1 MSARTGDRP
10 NYQLTNQRFD
20 KGDAYR
26 LNTLIEETLVRLGG
40 GFYGQTWGCL
50 STPDITTRVVAGP
63 PAEVYLDVSACLLL
77 RSTPAGFA
85 NTIDVDIG
93 PYDGMVVI
101 HDPAR
106 SAQASSSIDVTA
118 FAPTSYGGGGGA
130 SGSRCWLVFRRQESA
145 SELDDKAYW
154 NAGAAAEATAPTN
167 LIVQEYVEFAAAA
180 TIPTEN
186 STYGMNNGWSRFA
199 YISDWDDPAGPTIVP
214 IHWIH
219 APYLRQSTPPGYPGS
234 QFALA
239 PNSLT
244 SVDAGGTRGF
254 APDLGMP
261 SMAKVLHW
269 MLAKLSQHYSTAS
282 IVDLGQGI
290 FSQFESGDGW
300 MATPPRGLVEVDAA
314 LTAADSAI
322 AANVTSIAGVNAFPK
337 VLQVLRYRAD
347 TGTWAAMV
355 SNDIAGFGWAGATQ
369 AFLADGVTAI
379 TPRQRLNLTGFG
391 TGTTIH
397 AVTVQPTSDMALEFD
412 GALANVR
419 AGYDAMTVFGPL
431 PWAMTSGAVQALV
444 FQWAG
449 DTGANPPTTP
459 EPNLTVIFYGSKA

>member
-77 RSTPAGFA
+77 RSAPAGFA
-85 NTIDVDIG
+85 NAIDVDIG
-93 PYDGMVVI
+93 PYDGKVVI

-130 SGSRCWLVFRRQESA
+130 SGSRCWLVFRRQESV

-180 TIPTEN
+180 TIPNEN
-186 STYGMNNGWSRFA
+186 STYGTNNGWSRFA

-219 APYLRQSTPPGYPGS
+219 APYLRQVTPPGYPGS
-234 QFALA
+234 QFVLA

-314 LTAADSAI
+314 LTALDTRVDGVDADVAAVETLVGSLHRPLVTLHAVRTGAGSYNIVQTPAAPADSG
-322 AANVTSIAGVNAFPK
+322 VSINIS
-337 VLQVLRYRAD
+337 
-347 TGTWAAMV
+347 GTV
-355 SNDIAGFGWAGATQ
+355 YAGAVNLSFTISPLAGTTVVGHVAQAMESLSYVFDGSDVPTLPVVIPSATYPVAGGGTQ
-369 AFLADGVTAI
+369 T
-379 TPRQRLNLTGFG
+379 LNLRWVTPSG
-391 TGTTIH
+391 TGVEPEQFSLT
-397 AVTVQPTSDMALEFD
+397 L
-412 GALANVR
+412 
-419 AGYDAMTVFGPL
+419 FGRR
-431 PWAMTSGAVQALV
+431 S
-444 FQWAG
+444 
-449 DTGANPPTTP
+449 
-459 EPNLTVIFYGSKA
+459 

>member
-77 RSTPAGFA
+77 RSAPAGFA

-93 PYDGMVVI
+93 PYDGKVVI

-130 SGSRCWLVFRRQESA
+130 SGTRCWLVFRRQESV

-154 NAGAAAEATAPTN
+154 DAGAGVEATVPTN
-167 LIVQEYVEFAAAA
+167 LIVQEYVEFAAVA
-180 TIPTEN
+180 TIPTGN
-186 STYGMNNGWSRFA
+186 STYGTNNGWSRFA
-199 YISDWDDPAGPTIVP
+199 YISGWDDPAGPTIVP

-219 APYLRQSTPPGYPGS
+219 APYLQQSTPPAYPGS

-239 PNSLT
+239 PNHLT

-261 SMAKVLHW
+261 SMAKILHW

-314 LTAADSAI
+314 LTTTTADI
-322 AANVTSIAGVNAFPK
+322 AALEAEQAILAASLGAVEASSGYLPRI
-337 VLQVLRYRAD
+337 LQVVRYTQSSGTYTNALTSAEAGITVTPD
-347 TGTWAAMV
+347 TP
-355 SNDIAGFGWAGATQ
+355 SAGGQHKFVVAGAGAHT
-369 AFLADGVTAI
+369 L
-379 TPRQRLNLTGFG
+379 
-391 TGTTIH
+391 H
-397 AVTVQPTSDMALEFD
+397 AVTGQ
-412 GALANVR
+412 ANVVLFV
-419 AGYDAMTVFGPL
+419 G
-431 PWAMTSGAVQALV
+431 
-444 FQWAG
+444 AG
-449 DTGANPPTTP
+449 DIP
-459 EPNLTVIFYGSKA
+459 LTVSVLPLEGLPVVFSTNPSTEVELAIVTPAGTHTDVDCTFFFYGRRS